1 MHEVSNLITD
11 GDGGAKVVA
20 GRKAPTVIAQTER
33 RDRKVVAAVKAL
45 ASQPSQRGF
54 VAEGMSVTWT
64 RLQYSVPAANSKWC
78 CVRTEIVIPSPAPP
92 PFAPPL
98 FPNSLPPLPSSP
110 LASAPSKWCCVRA
123 EDDATIYRKK
133 VMMNVTGGVAP
144 GNLLAIMGAC
154 ATIYRKKV
162 MMNVRG
168 GRRLAGNRL
177 AVMGQVAAAA
187 HAGGA
192 AGGRPQCPRQHRSRG
207 IWKISAA
214 AHAGG
219 AAGGRRQLPSPA
231 ARHTPQSLLST
242 LLPLKTSPEG
252 SGKSLLLHMLAG
264 RLEGDANFRGSIEYS
279 GEPFGATLRRE
290 IGFVEND
297 VDLQANLTVRICLDG

>member
-78 CVRTEIVIPSPAPP
+78 CVR
-92 PFAPPL
+92 
-98 FPNSLPPLPSSP
+98 
-110 LASAPSKWCCVRA
+110 A

-144 GNLLAIMGAC
+144 GNLLAIMG
-154 ATIYRKKV
+154 
-162 MMNVRG
+162 
-168 GRRLAGNRL
+168 
-177 AVMGQVAAAA
+177 
-187 HAGGA
+187 
-192 AGGRPQCPRQHRSRG
+192 
-207 IWKISAA
+207 
-214 AHAGG
+214 
-219 AAGGRRQLPSPA
+219 
-231 ARHTPQSLLST
+231 
-242 LLPLKTSPEG
+242 PEG